1 MKKCKYEMIVYSG
14 RAHWDKPID
23 EICDVFETRGEAEQ
37 TAKLIEKY
45 QPNYYID
52 IVEI

>member
-1 MKKCKYEMIVYSG
+1 MKKRKYEMIVYSE
-14 RAHWDKPID
+14 RAHWGKTID
-23 EICDVFETRGEAEQ
+23 EICDVFETREEAEQ

-45 QPNYYID
+45 QPSYYID